1 MSITTT
7 HPQYSDALERW
18 QKNRDFCKGEMAV
31 KDKGRV
37 YLPDDNQKFVNG
49 VPEDASVTGPDA
61 DPYKYQRQYYN
72 YLRRATLLAIAQHTR
87 NGLVGMV
94 FNEPPIHD
102 LPDSLGFILE
112 NADGSGQ
119 ALEQLGKFTVS
130 EVIEVGRVG
139 LLVDMPPAKEGASKA
154 DEIEGNLRPRI
165 LTYNA
170 ESIVDWDEE
179 TIGSLTFLSFVKL
192 RECYYDRTDTL
203 DDYGTEKVRYRIL
216 RLTDEGYTH
225 QVVEEDGTEPE
236 EAITVKMAKD
246 QPFNFIPFYFVG
258 AENNKPDVDD
268 APISGIVDVNASH
281 YINTA
286 DNEQLNHLYA
296 LPTLHLDMGEG
307 SNGDTFN
314 TANPNGVKLGGGLLT
329 GGRGSAALLQ
339 IEANGSLAALIK
351 QKEDQAEKIGAR
363 FAGDGNSKDV
373 TAEAARINA
382 AFTTSTLTTVVTNV
396 SEALEAALEA
406 VAMFMGIDAKQVE
419 YKLNTQFYGQ
429 GIDEKKGAF
438 LLSLFERGDLISPEQ
453 FKTEMDKLGIDLDL
467 I

>member
-7 HPQYSDALERW
+7 HPQYSAALERW
-18 QKNRDFCKGEMAV
+18 VKNRDFCKGEMAV
-31 KDKGRV
+31 KAKGRT
-37 YLPDDNQKFVNG
+37 YLPDDNEKFVNG
-49 VPEDASVTGPDA
+49 LPTGESVAGPDS
-61 DPYKYQRQYYN
+61 DQHKYQRQYFN
-72 YLRRATLLAIAQHTR
+72 YLKRATLLAIAQHTR

-102 LPDSLGFILE
+102 LPTGLEFILE

-119 ALEQLGKFTVS
+119 SLEQLGKFVVS
-130 EVIEVGRVG
+130 ETIEVGRVG
-139 LLVDMPPAKEGASKA
+139 LLVDMPPKKEGASKQ
-154 DEIEGNLRPRI
+154 DVIEGNLRPRI
-165 LTYNA
+165 LAYNA

-192 RECYYDRTDTL
+192 RECYYDRTDSM

-236 EAITVKMAKD
+236 KPIPVKMFKD
-246 QPFNFIPFYFVG
+246 QKFNFIPFYFVG

-296 LPTLHLDMGEG
+296 LPTLHLDMGDG

-314 TANPNGVKLGGGLLT
+314 AANPNGVKLGGGLLT
-329 GGRGSAALLQ
+329 SGRGAASLLQ

-406 VAMFMGIDAKQVE
+406 AAMFMGVDAKQVE
-419 YKLNTQFYGQ
+419 YRLNSQFYGQ
-429 GIDEKKGAF
+429 GVDEKKGAF

-453 FKTEMDKLGIDLDL
+453 FKVEMDKLGIDLDL

>member
-1 MSITTT
+1 
-7 HPQYSDALERW
+7 
-18 QKNRDFCKGEMAV
+18 V
-31 KDKGRV
+31 
-37 YLPDDNQKFVNG
+37 
-49 VPEDASVTGPDA
+49 
-61 DPYKYQRQYYN
+61 
-72 YLRRATLLAIAQHTR
+72 
-87 NGLVGMV
+87 
-94 FNEPPIHD
+94 
-102 LPDSLGFILE
+102 
-112 NADGSGQ
+112 
-119 ALEQLGKFTVS
+119 
-130 EVIEVGRVG
+130 
-139 LLVDMPPAKEGASKA
+139 
-154 DEIEGNLRPRI
+154 IEGNLRPRI
-165 LTYNA
+165 LAYNA

-192 RECYYDRTDTL
+192 RECYYDRTDSM

-216 RLTDEGYTH
+216 RLTKEGYTH

-236 EAITVKMAKD
+236 DPILVKMFKD
-246 QPFNFIPFYFVG
+246 QKFNFIPFYFVG

-296 LPTLHLDMGEG
+296 LPTLHLDMGAN
-307 SNGDTFN
+307 SNADRFKEM
-314 TANPNGVKLGGGLLT
+314 NPNGAKLGCGLVTDAGGT
-329 GGRGSAALLQ
+329 ASLLQ

-406 VAMFMGIDAKQVE
+406 AAMFMGIDAKQVE
-419 YKLNTQFYGQ
+419 YKLNSQFYGQ
-429 GIDEKKGAF
+429 GVDEKKGAF

-453 FKTEMDKLGIDLDL
+453 FKVEMDKLGIDLDL

>member
-7 HPQYSDALERW
+7 HPQYSAALERW
-18 QKNRDFCKGEMAV
+18 VKNRDFCKGEMAV
-31 KDKGRV
+31 KAKGRV
-37 YLPDDNQKFVNG
+37 YLPDDNEKFVNG
-49 VPEDASVTGPDA
+49 LPTGESVAGPDA
-61 DPYKYQRQYYN
+61 DPHKYQRQYFN
-72 YLRRATLLAIAQHTR
+72 YLKRATLLAIAQHTR

-94 FNEPPIHD
+94 FNEPPVHD
-102 LPDSLGFILE
+102 LPVGLEFILE

-119 ALEQLGKFTVS
+119 SLEQLGKFVVS
-130 EVIEVGRVG
+130 ETIEVGRVG
-139 LLVDMPPAKEGASKA
+139 LLVDMPPAKEGASKH
-154 DEIEGNLRPRI
+154 DVIEGNIRPRI
-165 LTYNA
+165 LVYNA

-192 RECYYDRTDTL
+192 RECYYDRETSL

-225 QVVEEDGTEPE
+225 QIVEEDETSPE
-236 EAITVKMAKD
+236 TPILVKMFKN
-246 QPFNFIPFYFVG
+246 QKFNFIPFFFVG

-296 LPTLHLDMGEG
+296 LPTLHLDMGTNSSADRFKEM
-307 SNGDTFN
+307 
-314 TANPNGVKLGGGLLT
+314 NPNGAKLGCGLVTDAGGT
-329 GGRGSAALLQ
+329 AALLQ

-406 VAMFMGIDAKQVE
+406 AAMFMGIDAKQVK

-429 GIDEKKGAF
+429 GVDEKKGAF
-438 LLSLFERGDLISPEQ
+438 LLSLFERGDFISPEQ
-453 FKTEMDKLGIDLDL
+453 FKIEMDKLGIDLDL